1 MSDYIFGEVP
11 GTYSGQLFANRK
23 DLYDSGIHNQ
33 LQAGIQGKES
43 EGCCSIV
50 LSGGYEDDIDDLD
63 EILYT
68 GHGGRDEKTTK
79 QVADQELSTY
89 NSALIKSYVEN
100 LPVRV
105 TRGFQIEYGP
115 SEGYRYDGIHYVT
128 GYEYTKGSHGFMVY
142 QFNLSALATYN
153 NIKKSIIDNVKPDLR
168 FPDRKEVIRSQL
180 NRNRAIPR
188 NIKNMYKHICQVCL
202 TPVEGKRNGLISV
215 GAHIE
220 PLGHPHNGPD
230 DASNMLCLCP
240 NHHSMF
246 DDYGFTID
254 DDLSINIKG
263 ALPMNTSK
271 LLHVDKNHAIDM
283 KYIKNHRNR
292 ANNYES

>member
-1 MSDYIFGEVP
+1 
-11 GTYSGQLFANRK
+11 
-23 DLYDSGIHNQ
+23 
-33 LQAGIQGKES
+33 
-43 EGCCSIV
+43 
-50 LSGGYEDDIDDLD
+50 
-63 EILYT
+63 
-68 GHGGRDEKTTK
+68 
-79 QVADQELSTY
+79 
-89 NSALIKSYVEN
+89 
-100 LPVRV
+100 
-105 TRGFQIEYGP
+105 
-115 SEGYRYDGIHYVT
+115 
-128 GYEYTKGSHGFMVY
+128 MVY

-153 NIKKSIIDNVKPDLR
+153 NIKKSIIDNVKPDLK

-254 DDLSINIKG
+254 DDLSINI
-263 ALPMNTSK
+263 
-271 LLHVDKNHAIDM
+271 
-283 KYIKNHRNR
+283 
-292 ANNYES
+292 